1 MAAATQMRHISERG
15 GSACDR
21 AGLGYILDGTKWYRG
36 TILVGHGNRM
46 MAYPDGGFNNSTTAT
61 LGGPLQVPGADGNGG
76 LRLIAK
82 MPGVRYVQQGSGAG
96 TAVTSITITD
106 GGTTLDIYVSMNLSA
121 TAATVARALKANAEV
136 MRLLADVHYTGAG
149 SGIVADIGTVTP
161 ESVPFVRLLGLANG
175 DVDATAADIVADV
188 EIENPNDYPY
198 TVRVGELGLEID
210 AAMSLPGVK
219 YISDNQTLTENY
231 AALKLP
237 IFVPEVE
244 DGLAYAKFE

>member
-46 MAYPDGGFNNSTTAT
+46 MAYPTNGFNNTNTAAQ
-61 LGGPLQVPGADGNGG
+61 GGPLQVAGANANGG
-76 LRLIAK
+76 LRFIAK
-82 MPGVRYVQQGSGAG
+82 RPSVQYLQTTSGAG
-96 TAVTSITITD
+96 TAVTSLTVVD
-106 GGTTLDIYVSMNLSA
+106 GGTTQNIVLVANTSA
-121 TAATVARALKANAEV
+121 TAE
-136 MRLLADVHYTGAG
+136 
-149 SGIVADIGTVTP
+149 TVTQAIKAHAAASELVDVTFTGTGGGAIADSAGGTP
-161 ESVPFVRLLGLANG
+161 ADVPFVRLLGLANG

-219 YISDNQTLTENY
+219 HISDNQTLTENY

>member
-1 MAAATQMRHISERG
+1 MAAATRMRHVSERG

-36 TILVGHGNRM
+36 TILVGHGDRM
-46 MAYPDGGFNNSTTAT
+46 MAYPDGGFNNANTPAQ
-61 LGGPLQVPGADGNGG
+61 GGPLQVAGADANGG
-76 LRLIAK
+76 LRFIAK
-82 MPGVRYVQQGSGAG
+82 QPAVSVLLSQSGAG
-96 TAVTSITITD
+96 SAVTSVAVVDT
-106 GGTTLDIYVSMNLSA
+106 GTGLRVEVTSNLSA
-121 TAATVARALKANAEV
+121 TAATVQAAMLGNARVAGLV
-136 MRLLADVHYTGAG
+136 DVAFTGTG
-149 SGIVADIGTVTP
+149 LGVSGTLVETA
-161 ESVPFVRLLGLANG
+161 VPFVRLLGLANG

-198 TVRVGELGLEID
+198 TVRIGELGLEID

-219 YISDNQTLTENY
+219 FITDNQTLTENY

>member
-1 MAAATQMRHISERG
+1 MAAATRMRHVSERG

-36 TILVGHGNRM
+36 TILVGHGDRM
-46 MAYPDGGFNNSTTAT
+46 MAYPDGGFNNANTPAQ
-61 LGGPLQVPGADGNGG
+61 GGPLQVAGSDANGG

-82 MPGVRYVQQGSGAG
+82 QPNVRFVMNVSGAG
-96 TAVTSITITD
+96 TAVSTVVVD
-106 GGTTLDIYVSMNLSA
+106 AGTTQDVTV
-121 TAATVARALKANAEV
+121 TANTGVTAREAQRSILANAHAAMLV
-136 MRLLADVHYTGAG
+136 DVGTTGTGAG
-149 SGIVADIGTVTP
+149 AVADFATETA
-161 ESVPFVRLLGLANG
+161 VPFVRPLGLANG

-198 TVRVGELGLEID
+198 TVRVGELGLAID
-210 AAMSLPGVK
+210 AAFSLPGVK
-219 YISDNQTLTENY
+219 FITDNQTLTENY

>member
-1 MAAATQMRHISERG
+1 MN
-15 GSACDR
+15 
-21 AGLGYILDGTKWYRG
+21 
-36 TILVGHGNRM
+36 V
-46 MAYPDGGFNNSTTAT
+46 
-61 LGGPLQVPGADGNGG
+61 
-76 LRLIAK
+76 
-82 MPGVRYVQQGSGAG
+82 SGAG
-96 TAVTSITITD
+96 TAVSTVVVD
-106 GGTTLDIYVSMNLSA
+106 AGTTQDVTV
-121 TAATVARALKANAEV
+121 TANTGVTAREAQRSILANAHAAMLV
-136 MRLLADVHYTGAG
+136 DVGTTGTGAG
-149 SGIVADIGTVTP
+149 AVADFATETA
-161 ESVPFVRLLGLANG
+161 VPFVRLLGLANG

-219 YISDNQTLTENY
+219 FITDNQTLTENY

>member
-61 LGGPLQVPGADGNGG
+61 LGGPLQVAGADGNGG

-82 MPGVRYVQQGSGAG
+82 RPNVRFELATGAAASVIVTDTG
-96 TAVTSITITD
+96 ATQTVSVVVVTADDSDLANSVVAAVRAHAAASQL
-106 GGTTLDIYVSMNLSA
+106 LDIVA
-121 TAATVARALKANAEV
+121 TGN
-136 MRLLADVHYTGAG
+136 G
-149 SGIVADIGTVTP
+149 SSVVGTQVP
-161 ESVPFVRLLGLANG
+161 IDVPFVRLLGLANG

-210 AAMSLPGVK
+210 AAFSLPGVK

>member
-1 MAAATQMRHISERG
+1 MAAATRMRHVSERG

-36 TILVGHGNRM
+36 TILVGHGDRM
-46 MAYPDGGFNNSTTAT
+46 MAYPDGGFNNANTPAQ
-61 LGGPLQVPGADGNGG
+61 GGPLQVAGSDADGG

-82 MPGVRYVQQGSGAG
+82 QARVKYFQIRVGAG
-96 TAVTSITITD
+96 TAVTGLAVVD
-106 GGTTLDIYVSMNLSA
+106 GGTTRNIVVTANLST
-121 TAATVARALKANAEV
+121 TADTVYQALKANAAV
-136 MRLLADVHYTGAG
+136 MELLGDVFYTGNGTGIIADSAGGVLAD
-149 SGIVADIGTVTP
+149 
-161 ESVPFVRLLGLANG
+161 VPFVRLLGLANG

-219 YISDNQTLTENY
+219 YITDNQTLTENY